1 VLVLYCLG
9 ALYGTLALL
18 VPHLPRVAAYA
29 MAGILVAGGLGAVFF
44 LESVPYERQM
54 KIKKSEPKPE
64 LGS

>member
-1 VLVLYCLG
+1 
-9 ALYGTLALL
+9 
-18 VPHLPRVAAYA
+18 